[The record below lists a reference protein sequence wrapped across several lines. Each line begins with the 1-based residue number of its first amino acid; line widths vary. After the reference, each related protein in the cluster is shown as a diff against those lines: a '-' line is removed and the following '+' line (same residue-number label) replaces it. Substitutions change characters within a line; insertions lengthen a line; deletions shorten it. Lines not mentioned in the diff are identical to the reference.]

1 MLNVKKELCVGC
13 GRCTRVC
20 PTGAISLD
28 AGTAGIDQDKCISC
42 LNCVQ
47 ACPKGAIVAVEIGLK
62 PTPVYSMQEL
72 RNRLLLL
79 QADMQRASLR
89 LKSLEQQR
97 KIHRI

>member
-13 GRCTRVC
+13 GVCTHVC

-47 ACPKGAIVAVEIGLK
+47 ACPRGAIVAVEAGLK
-62 PTPVYSMQEL
+62 PSPVYSIREL
-72 RNRLLLL
+72 G
-79 QADMQRASLR
+79 SSFLR
-89 LKSLEQQR
+89 LQTEVQILSRRLKALEQR
-97 KIHRI
+97 KTMRRT